1 MAGEWA
7 MGLERRP
14 RGASE
19 ANFFFRIEREEMMR
33 IETGWDFPE
42 ATTTPT
48 HVMACHHF
56 AGRFGS
62 EQQQG
67 YPISGSSAGTDP
79 GAM

>member
-1 MAGEWA
+1 
-7 MGLERRP
+7 
-14 RGASE
+14 
-19 ANFFFRIEREEMMR
+19 MR
-33 IETGWDFPE
+33 IETAGDFGIFQRLPPGYHK
-42 ATTTPT
+42 TPT

-67 YPISGSSAGTDP
+67 YPISGSAGTDP